1 MACIMPRPYQALDA
15 APSLRIGRAD
25 LQAIFRSLQQIFRLA
40 CHVLRGQRGEVEQEI
55 CVRELVQTLGLLQ
68 SLVCHHL
75 AVLTRAGLVRSRRHR
90 GFTLYALDGEA
101 MARARLALGRLLDP
115 DTLVPAA
122 RPGGNPDCCLVGR
135 PAQARAAG

>member
-1 MACIMPRPYQALDA
+1 MTPSELAHAASILPALAD
-15 APSLRIGRAD
+15 PTRLRV
-25 LQAIFRSLQQIFRLA
+25 FLA
-40 CHVLRGQRGEVEQEI
+40 LREREI
-55 CVRELVQTLGLLQ
+55 CVRELVQALGLLQ
-68 SLVCHHL
+68 SLVSHHL
-75 AVLTRAGLVRSRRHR
+75 AVLARAGLVRSRRHR

-101 MARARLALGRLLDP
+101 MARARVALGRLLDP